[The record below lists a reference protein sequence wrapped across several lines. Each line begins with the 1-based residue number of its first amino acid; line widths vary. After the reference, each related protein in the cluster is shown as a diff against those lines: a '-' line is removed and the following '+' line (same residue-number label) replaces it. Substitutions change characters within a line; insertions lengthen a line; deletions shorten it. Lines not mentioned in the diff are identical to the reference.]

1 VVDSVSEV
9 LEIPPSEI
17 EPPPSFGA
25 TIRTDF
31 IEGMGKVEGKFVILL
46 DIGQVL
52 SVDEISA
59 IEMVA
64 GNSQIDEEAALPTEK
79 RD

>member
-1 VVDSVSEV
+1 
-9 LEIPPSEI
+9 
-17 EPPPSFGA
+17 
-25 TIRTDF
+25 
-31 IEGMGKVEGKFVILL
+31 MGKVDGKFVILL

-64 GNSQIDEEAALPTEK
+64 EKRSNDEEAALPIE
-79 RD
+79 